1 MSTKVR
7 QTHRPA
13 TRPRPAPTR
22 PGRRLLPWR
31 LLAASALALAAL
43 VTAVSL
49 LTAARDTP
57 RPAPAPA
64 LTATVATIDGQ
75 AVPVREL
82 NLYLAQERAATF
94 SHFQQKYGAADGP
107 AFWTTSHNG
116 QTPAA
121 YLKKH
126 ALADVTEATVRLRL
140 AQRYGLLADSSYAAF
155 LAGWRSENAR
165 REKAVAAH
173 QVIYGPV
180 QYTEPNYFTY
190 ILGNID
196 FDLAEKLSRTGVI
209 KTPDSALRAY
219 YTAHK
224 SEFQL
229 GHHTSSTTRGTG
241 VRTLTFAEARKQVAQ
256 AYVSDQYQAMLADL
270 VRTAKVKVAA
280 SVLAAV
286 PVDRA

>member
-13 TRPRPAPTR
+13 TRPRPAPPR
-22 PGRRLLPWR
+22 PRRRLLPWW
-31 LLAASALALAAL
+31 LLASAALGLAAL
-43 VTAVSL
+43 ITAVSL
-49 LTAARDTP
+49 LAAAHDTP
-57 RPAPAPA
+57 KRPVAAA
-64 LTATVATIDGQ
+64 LTTTVATIDGQ

-94 SHFQQKYGAADGP
+94 SHFQQKYGASDGP
-107 AFWTTSHNG
+107 GFWTTSHHG
-116 QTPAA
+116 QTPAD

-126 ALADVTEATVRLRL
+126 ALADVTKATVQLRL
-140 AQRYGLLADSSYAAF
+140 AHRYGLLDNPSYAAF
-155 LAGWRSENAR
+155 LVDWRSENSR
-165 REKAVAAH
+165 RQKAVAAH

-190 ILGNID
+190 VLGNID

-219 YTAHK
+219 YTAHR

-229 GHHTSSTTRGTG
+229 GHHTSSTTRGSG
-241 VRTLTFAEARKQVAQ
+241 VRTLTFAEARKQVSQ
-256 AYVSDQYQAMLADL
+256 AYVSDQYGAMLTDL
-270 VRTAKVKVAA
+270 VRTAQVKVVP

-286 PVDRA
+286 PVD